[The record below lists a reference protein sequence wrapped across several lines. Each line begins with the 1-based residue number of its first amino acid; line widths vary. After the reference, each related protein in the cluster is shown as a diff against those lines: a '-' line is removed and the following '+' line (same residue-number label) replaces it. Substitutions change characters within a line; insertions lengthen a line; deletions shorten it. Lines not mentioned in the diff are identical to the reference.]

1 MVQRIKEEDR
11 IVLTLGGDHSIALG
25 TVHGILKHYETV
37 GGPTPCVL
45 WIDAHA
51 DINTTV
57 GVKIQRFKRG
67 SSFFIAVRLYNIT
80 GVVPVRQHAWNATE
94 F

>member
-57 GVKIQRFKRG
+57 GVKIQRFKIEG
-67 SSFFIAVRLYNIT
+67 AAFLLQCVFIALYYRSC
-80 GVVPVRQHAWNATE
+80 PRQATCME
-94 F
+94 CH

>member
-57 GVKIQRFKRG
+57 GVKIQRG
-67 SSFFIAVRLYNIT
+67 SSFSNTVRLYHMT
-80 GVVPVRQHAWNATE
+80 GVVPVRQHAWNATQ